1 MKAKAR
7 RLRKNQ
13 TDAESRLW
21 QRLRNRSLVGCK
33 FRRQHPIGPY
43 IADFV
48 CIERRL
54 VIEVDGGQHAAQ
66 VEADNSRTAYLESKG
81 FRVVRFWNH
90 QVLTEMDAVL
100 ERILA
105 VITSF

>member
-7 RLRKNQ
+7 NLRKTQ
-13 TDAESRLW
+13 TDAEARLW
-21 QRLRNRSLVGCK
+21 QRLRNRRLANCK

-66 VEADNSRTAYLESKG
+66 EKKDNARTAYLESKG

-90 QVLTEMDAVL
+90 DVLTEMDAVL